1 VDADPRGTSILKA
14 AYHAWHF
21 KMMVWPEYLTWLKQ
35 CSVPGIIGITSKEN
49 DAKNYVRDANGN
61 PVATPEGNFVTIPAT
76 SDLADALASIR
87 SASAVAVPAGTEI
100 EQINN
105 NVSSE
110 PFKTSLDCANEEI
123 EMSLLLQ
130 TLATSDSKH
139 NTRAASQTAMTVLD
153 VLVYDIKNIVL
164 EAFKRDVVKQL
175 LFVNKERLSEI
186 LGITQEQVMKLVPKL
201 TLGDSERRI
210 WSTDITAVT
219 NAYDKDVIKESQ
231 LPGIYRQLGLEQPS
245 KEDVQASRDKKIVEI
260 AAKKAQIEVTNAE
273 AKIAKKTIEAK
284 ITTADARTSI

>member
-1 VDADPRGTSILKA
+1 
-14 AYHAWHF
+14 
-21 KMMVWPEYLTWLKQ
+21 
-35 CSVPGIIGITSKEN
+35 
-49 DAKNYVRDANGN
+49 
-61 PVATPEGNFVTIPAT
+61 
-76 SDLADALASIR
+76 
-87 SASAVAVPAGTEI
+87 
-100 EQINN
+100 
-105 NVSSE
+105 
-110 PFKTSLDCANEEI
+110 
-123 EMSLLLQ
+123 LLLQ